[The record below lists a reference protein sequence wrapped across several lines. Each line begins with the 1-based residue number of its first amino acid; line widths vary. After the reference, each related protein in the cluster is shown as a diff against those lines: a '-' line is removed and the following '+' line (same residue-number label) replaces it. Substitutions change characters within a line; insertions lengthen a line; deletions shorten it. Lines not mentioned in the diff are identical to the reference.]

1 MAVTFSVEG
10 CVHLQKCPFM
20 WRMIVKRTV
29 AGAFFAFQASE
40 SADTRVDSPVVLT
53 IRIIKVDKQVQEIL
67 VDIKS

>member
-20 WRMIVKRTV
+20 WRMIVKTDCCEGHFSHFRLPK
-29 AGAFFAFQASE
+29 

-53 IRIIKVDKQVQEIL
+53 IRIIKVDKQVQEI
-67 VDIKS
+67 SG